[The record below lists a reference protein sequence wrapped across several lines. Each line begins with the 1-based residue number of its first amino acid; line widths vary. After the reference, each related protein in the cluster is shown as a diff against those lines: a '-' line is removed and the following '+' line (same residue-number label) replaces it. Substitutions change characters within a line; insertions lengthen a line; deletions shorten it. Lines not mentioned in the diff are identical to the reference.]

1 MLSVMSGAPIIP
13 RLLKQTTFCELGV
26 SKLVKPGDRFPVM
39 DHEGGRPFEPKI
51 SGRGQ
56 PLKLLE
62 DKKMNRHELWENVAG
77 YVAGITT
84 GLAFVVLYVAL
95 AAPVAETVQK
105 LIA

>member
-1 MLSVMSGAPIIP
+1 M
-13 RLLKQTTFCELGV
+13 
-26 SKLVKPGDRFPVM
+26 KPGEKSSRT
-39 DHEGGRPFEPKI
+39 GSRGRPADRLEGIEHGK
-51 SGRGQ
+51 

-62 DKKMNRHELWENVAG
+62 DKKMNRHELLEAAAG

-105 LIA
+105 LIS